1 MSNSPTFRI
10 LAILAVALLLSAC
23 GLFKNGN
30 FNRQK
35 YTPLKKIESHH
46 EPAANS
52 EFGEVIDSSVPSLS
66 EESLAEDNTEQVS
79 FEQDHSDT
87 KDLAHETD
95 LKPIESANSTNETS
109 TPSPVI
115 IPLRAKDRPGN
126 KDFKRFSQEE
136 KNQAIIQFNALFNA
150 GLGMLIT
157 AAILFIFAGVL
168 SFGPSSFIMF
178 ACVIIACIF
187 LFTAWIISL
196 VALNKVRRIKK
207 GNFVGDLG
215 VKVWLARL
223 VAFIGIAT
231 CIITLLGG
239 IVLGLL
245 YLARLI

>member
-10 LAILAVALLLSAC
+10 VAILAVTLLLSAC
-23 GLFKNGN
+23 VSRKNGN

-35 YTPLKKIESHH
+35 YTMLKKIELHQ
-46 EPAANS
+46 EPATNG
-52 EFGEVIDSSVPSLS
+52 EFGEVIDSFVPSVTGQ
-66 EESLAEDNTEQVS
+66 SLAEDNAEQVS
-79 FEQDHSDT
+79 FEQDHSFAQ
-87 KDLAHETD
+87 DLAHETD
-95 LKPIESANSTNETS
+95 LTPIETANSTNENS

-115 IPLRAKDRPGN
+115 IPFTAKDRPGD
-126 KDFKRFSQEE
+126 KDFKTFPQEE

-168 SFGPSSFIMF
+168 SFGPYSFIIF
-178 ACVIIACIF
+178 GCVILACIF
-187 LFTAWIISL
+187 LFAAWIISL

-207 GNFVGDLG
+207 ANFVGDLG

-239 IVLGLL
+239 ILLGLL